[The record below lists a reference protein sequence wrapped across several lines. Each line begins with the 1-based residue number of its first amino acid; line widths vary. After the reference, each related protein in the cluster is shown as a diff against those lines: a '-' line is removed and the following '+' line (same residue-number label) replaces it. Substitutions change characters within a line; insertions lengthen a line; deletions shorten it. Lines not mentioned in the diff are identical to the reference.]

1 MKKLFTIITIIGLLT
16 AILPGA
22 AFADEATVTLSQ
34 ERMDEITRYLDEDEV
49 LDMQTAVRVN
59 EYLNI
64 CEKINAEEGTQW
76 GFMTEEDRETI
87 NEKYGLDVPSP
98 SEITITPE
106 EFEADLRQ
114 VVAREKVI
122 NAQAAIYASSLE
134 GESQSVDYM
143 QPDAIIYHSE
153 HAISTQ
159 NGLNGQVWGTVY
171 DNGNPSLF
179 WDSIDRGDCSS
190 TPEAVA
196 DDPQRLCFLSNE
208 ISFNKNNDLADG
220 GRTAYVDFIGR
231 LLYPDGE

>member
-34 ERMDEITRYLDEDEV
+34 ERMDEITRYLDEDEI

-122 NAQAAIYASSLE
+122 NAQAAI
-134 GESQSVDYM
+134 
-143 QPDAIIYHSE
+143 
-153 HAISTQ
+153 
-159 NGLNGQVWGTVY
+159 
-171 DNGNPSLF
+171 
-179 WDSIDRGDCSS
+179 
-190 TPEAVA
+190 
-196 DDPQRLCFLSNE
+196 
-208 ISFNKNNDLADG
+208 
-220 GRTAYVDFIGR
+220 
-231 LLYPDGE
+231 

>member
-34 ERMDEITRYLDEDEV
+34 ERMDEITRYLDEDEI

-87 NEKYGLDVPSP
+87 NEKYGLDVPCP

-122 NAQAAIYASSLE
+122 NAQAAI
-134 GESQSVDYM
+134 
-143 QPDAIIYHSE
+143 
-153 HAISTQ
+153 
-159 NGLNGQVWGTVY
+159 
-171 DNGNPSLF
+171 
-179 WDSIDRGDCSS
+179 
-190 TPEAVA
+190 
-196 DDPQRLCFLSNE
+196 
-208 ISFNKNNDLADG
+208 
-220 GRTAYVDFIGR
+220 
-231 LLYPDGE
+231 